1 MGFSS
6 TQKGYRLYDLDT
18 RTFFISRDVVFGEEI
33 FPFKLLKSN
42 EENFPLLSPSID
54 NADANDCDQSTMQSI
69 LHSNESH
76 ETVVEPAEAE
86 VMMEPG
92 VEVEVMMEPEE
103 VDPIPVDDLVHP
115 GEVQQDN
122 IVPRKTS
129 RATKPP
135 LWIKDYIV
143 PQKSH
148 PHSLTNTICYDNIST
163 NYKNYLNAF
172 SAVVEP

>member
-42 EENFPLLSPSID
+42 EEIFPLLSPFID

-86 VMMEPG
+86 VMMEP
-92 VEVEVMMEPEE
+92 EE
-103 VDPIPVDDLVHP
+103 VDPIRVDDLVHP